1 MVQLQ
6 KLKIQ
11 GQQEG
16 TRTYRCSAVLFSI
29 TVIVIICT
37 IKNTRIK
44 MFVKE
49 RIACFL
55 TRFKEIIV

>member
-29 TVIVIICT
+29 TVIVILCK
-37 IKNTRIK
+37 IKNTRIT
-44 MFVKE
+44 MFMKE
-49 RIACFL
+49 
-55 TRFKEIIV
+55 